1 MRRFSVLVSLILIL
15 PLFACSS
22 IKTGKNIAIDSP
34 LKKSRNNQSLSEA
47 RQEVE
52 KSRRELD
59 NCLASYSGDESKCRR
74 EKESY
79 DEDVE
84 EYVSLQTN

>member
-1 MRRFSVLVSLILIL
+1 MLRRSILATLILIL

-34 LKKSRNNQSLSEA
+34 LKKSRKNQSLSEA

-59 NCLASYSGDESKCRR
+59 NCLERYSGDESKCQR

-84 EYVSLQTN
+84 GYVSLQTN

>member
-1 MRRFSVLVSLILIL
+1 MLRYSIIAILIFVL
-15 PLFACSS
+15 PLFACSTV
-22 IKTGKNIAIDSP
+22 KTGKDYAIDSP
-34 LKKSRNNQSLSEA
+34 LKNSRNNKSLSDA

-59 NCLASYSGDESKCRR
+59 DCLERYSGDATKCQR
-74 EKESY
+74 EKENY

-84 EYVSLQTN
+84 NYADLQAN

>member
-47 RQEVE
+47 RREVE